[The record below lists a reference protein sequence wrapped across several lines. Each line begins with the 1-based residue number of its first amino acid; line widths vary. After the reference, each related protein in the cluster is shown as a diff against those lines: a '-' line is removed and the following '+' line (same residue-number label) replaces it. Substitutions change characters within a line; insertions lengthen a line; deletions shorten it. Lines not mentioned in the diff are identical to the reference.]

1 MWVFIYVVGIV
12 GFLVIFFIFVRVL
25 SIKDILVDMV
35 LKGLKM

>member
-1 MWVFIYVVGIV
+1 MWVFKYVVGIV

-35 LKGLKM
+35 LKSLKM

>member
-25 SIKDILVDMV
+25 RIKDILVDMV
-35 LKGLKM
+35 LKSLKM